1 MDEPTIT
8 IHPMVWLGFC
18 VIAVFLYYGVKA
30 FFEWLPTFLDRF
42 EYFDEGPYFLSHV
55 ESPVIKANGET
66 GRAVFATEN
75 EGGEILLILD
85 MVNGHDIR
93 REYFHP
99 KQKRLILDPNG
110 ERGKGLHTG
119 PPIDVGKY
127 QDLPYER
134 RGFFFQDEEDLP
146 SF

>member
-1 MDEPTIT
+1 
-8 IHPMVWLGFC
+8 MVWLGAF

-42 EYFDEGPYFLSHV
+42 ENYDALFLTHI
-55 ESPVIKANGET
+55 ESPVIKANGEA
-66 GRAVFATEN
+66 GRAVFGTKED
-75 EGGEILLILD
+75 GGETLLILD
-85 MVNGHDIR
+85 KGNGLDMR
-93 REYFHP
+93 PEYFHP

-110 ERGKGLHTG
+110 EGGKGIHTG

-134 RGFFFQDEEDLP
+134 RGFFFPDEEDLP